1 MTRETYPWSFVVTY
15 IP

>member
-1 MTRETYPWSFVVTY
+1 MTRETYPWSFVVTD